1 MAGKQY
7 GVEENSFSTQKQRLP
22 PTPMARDFAIAANPP
37 RDNGSRHTLG
47 KPAREEKKLLLL
59 VLRSAPC
66 LAANLA
72 FGGICPLLIGLVPQ
86 AMRDPEHRA
95 SSTSSPKSRAKC
107 RHSMD
112 FGGALSVLLGL
123 VEQLFSVPSPKMRAC
138 KHSICSSH
146 PSGGGEER
154 KKRFLSI
161 HQGLL
166 TGSSFGPS
174 IRRQALSWKCV

>member
-1 MAGKQY
+1 
-7 GVEENSFSTQKQRLP
+7 
-22 PTPMARDFAIAANPP
+22 MARDFAIAANPP

-47 KPAREEKKLLLL
+47 EPAREKKNYYHSYF
-59 VLRSAPC
+59 VLRRVSQLIWP
-66 LAANLA
+66 LA
-72 FGGICPLLIGLVPQ
+72 GICTLLIGLVPQ

-154 KKRFLSI
+154 TKRFLSI